1 MKLAVG
7 VGMFGLLCSLSLY
20 EGAMVRAY
28 HPPVDTTLPPVV
40 IELPDLEEDAMPLA
54 VRNKNPL
61 NVKGKGWKG
70 QIGNDR
76 QGHAIF
82 VSYEYGVRAAAHV
95 LHSYATRHNIS
106 TVKAIVERF
115 AEKNTEK
122 YVSFVCKAL
131 SVKPGQDIDV
141 VRRLPDLLRVMSRFE
156 SGKDF
161 PDELFIPYDLFRR

>member
-1 MKLAVG
+1 MKLATGVG
-7 VGMFGLLCSLSLY
+7 VFGLFCCLSI
-20 EGAMVRAY
+20 ANAH
-28 HPPVDTTLPPVV
+28 HPPVDTELPPIA
-40 IELPDLEEDAMPLA
+40 IELPPIEEADEPLA

-70 QIGNDR
+70 QIGTDE

-82 VSYEYGVRAAAHV
+82 MSYEYGVRAAAHV

-115 AEKNTEK
+115 AEGNQDK
-122 YVSFVCKAL
+122 YISYVCKRIG
-131 SVKPGQDIDV
+131 VVPKQEFDV
-141 VRRLPDLLRVMSRFE
+141 VRRLPDLLRAMSRFE

>member
-7 VGMFGLLCSLSLY
+7 VGMFGLFCCLSLH
-20 EGAMVRAY
+20 EGIQVRAS
-28 HPPVDTTLPPVV
+28 HMPITELPPVIV
-40 IELPDLEEDAMPLA
+40 ELPPLDEEPLA

-70 QIGNDR
+70 QEGNDE

-95 LHSYATRHNIS
+95 LHSYATKHNIS

-115 AEKNTEK
+115 AEGSTGA
-122 YVSFVCKAL
+122 YVAFLCRAL
-131 SVKPGQDIDV
+131 HVKPRQEIDV
-141 VRRLPDLLRVMSRFE
+141 VRRLPDLLRAMSRFE